1 MLARTLQHQDNRTD
15 VSGYYIHC
23 LAHGGR
29 LGYDEVECFLV
40 WYGIYISVVYIRIC
54 ICNRDLE

>member
-40 WYGIYISVVYIRIC
+40 WYGIYIYQWCIYVYVYVT
-54 ICNRDLE
+54 ET